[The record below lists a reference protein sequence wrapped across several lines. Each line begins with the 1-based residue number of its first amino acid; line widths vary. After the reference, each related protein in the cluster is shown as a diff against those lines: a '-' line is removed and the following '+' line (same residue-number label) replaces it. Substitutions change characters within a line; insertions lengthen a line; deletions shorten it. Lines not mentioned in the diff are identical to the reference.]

1 MDGRQL
7 HDMRHDEPCEANK
20 LSGRDDCRNDGGGS
34 MMVMVTSLQILR
46 SDSMI
51 KEDNSV
57 SFCKSLADVESA
69 DLSF

>member
-1 MDGRQL
+1 
-7 HDMRHDEPCEANK
+7 
-20 LSGRDDCRNDGGGS
+20 

>member
-1 MDGRQL
+1 MMNLARQTNCPVGMIVVMMEL
-7 HDMRHDEPCEANK
+7 GTMI
-20 LSGRDDCRNDGGGS
+20 